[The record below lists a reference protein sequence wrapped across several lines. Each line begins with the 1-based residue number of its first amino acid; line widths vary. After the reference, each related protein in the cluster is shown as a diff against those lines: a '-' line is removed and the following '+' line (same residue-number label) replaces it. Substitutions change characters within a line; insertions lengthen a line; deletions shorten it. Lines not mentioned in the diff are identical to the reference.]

1 MKRLVLALSVAAVA
15 TLGAAAT
22 VAAADPTPA
31 PTTAPATVPA
41 TGPASNPNRGVMLPA
56 MLNLTHE
63 EVMALRQQGLT
74 LAQIAERQD
83 VDPQLLIDALAA
95 QWTARIDERAAL
107 GLLTADQVTALKAEV
122 AVRAKAMVNQ
132 QPLGG
137 MRGAAVGAGPGTGA
151 GQGQGGVNRAQG
163 AGGGIHA
170 PGTGGAVGLGG
181 GNGYRGGRGATVTP
195 TP

>member
-15 TLGAAAT
+15 TLGVVAT

-31 PTTAPATVPA
+31 PTTAPAT
-41 TGPASNPNRGVMLPA
+41 GPASNPNRGVMLPA
-56 MLNLTHE
+56 ILNLTHE

-74 LAQIAERQD
+74 LAQIAERQG

-95 QWTARIDERAAL
+95 QWTVRIDERAAL

-137 MRGAAVGAGPGTGA
+137 MRGLAVGAGPGTGVGLGA
-151 GQGQGGVNRAQG
+151 NRGQG
-163 AGGGIHA
+163 AGAGIHA
-170 PGTGGAVGLGG
+170 PGTGGAVGQGG
-181 GNGYRGGRGATVTP
+181 GNGFRGGRGAAVAP